1 MSLNYAEID
10 LDKPRKLLFRIQD
23 LRDLCL
29 RVGRASGGPAVAMLD
44 LLDKLGK
51 MDLDTVLTALFM
63 GLRHEDK
70 RLTPEKVTDLVQ
82 TFVDTQGSMADLL
95 NALNE
100 AIEKSGVIRRR
111 EGSNELGESE
121 SPR

>member
-1 MSLNYAEID
+1 
-10 LDKPRKLLFRIQD
+10 
-23 LRDLCL
+23 
-29 RVGRASGGPAVAMLD
+29 MLD